1 MKKQFEKVAGVFL
14 IVFGLLSIFMTTSII
29 LDLFGMREKEGNY
42 ILFVVWAN
50 FACGILYVV
59 SGLCFIFNKKIT
71 TFFLAVAS
79 IILIITFAE
88 LFYHINQGI
97 PYETKT
103 VAAMTFRTLI
113 TISFLM
119 YSLKVFKSK
128 KVLL

>member
-1 MKKQFEKVAGVFL
+1 MKKQFEKIAGAFL
-14 IVFGLLSIFMTTSII
+14 IVFGLISIFMTISII
-29 LDLFGMREKEGNY
+29 MNLFGMREKEGNY

-59 SGLCFIFNKKIT
+59 SGLCFIYNKKIT

-97 PYETKT
+97 AYEVKT
-103 VAAMTFRTLI
+103 IGALIFRTLI